1 MSSSSRTRFAPS
13 PTGRLHLG
21 NVRTA
26 LFNFLFARSC
36 GGAFVLRIED
46 TDEERSREDAVA
58 AILADLDWLGL
69 DWDEGPDRGGE
80 CGPYRQSW
88 RSTIYDDQLERLE
101 RTGHVYPCWRTS
113 GELKAFRRACIA
125 SGKPPIYERDWARL
139 PEDEIERR
147 AEAGAKPALRFRVP
161 DTGSV
166 QFDDLV
172 RGPQTFGLTDIGDF
186 VVRRSDGTPAFFF
199 GNAVDDALMGISHV
213 FRGEDHL
220 SNTPRQIL
228 LLRAMGM
235 EPPRYGHLPLVVGDD
250 GAPLSK
256 RSGATSLAD
265 LRDDGILPAA
275 VANLVARLGHACDRG
290 DLMDMEGLASQFS
303 VARIGRAPARFDPIQ
318 LEHWQSLAIQ
328 ATSDV
333 VLTAWAGEAALGLV
347 PAASRAA
354 FMHWVR
360 PNVQRPDDVA
370 RWADILYGEGP
381 RFDPDTIE
389 ELRAVDGRF
398 FRIAL
403 RAAGEGGHSLAEVS
417 AAVKAVLGVKGRA
430 LFRPLRLALTGAGA
444 GPELGPLF
452 DLLPVTTLLSRLG
465 RWAEGTSDSET
476 NDQNP

>member
-1 MSSSSRTRFAPS
+1 M
-13 PTGRLHLG
+13 
-21 NVRTA
+21 
-26 LFNFLFARSC
+26 
-36 GGAFVLRIED
+36 
-46 TDEERSREDAVA
+46 
-58 AILADLDWLGL
+58 
-69 DWDEGPDRGGE
+69 
-80 CGPYRQSW
+80 
-88 RSTIYDDQLERLE
+88 
-101 RTGHVYPCWRTS
+101 
-113 GELKAFRRACIA
+113 
-125 SGKPPIYERDWARL
+125 
-139 PEDEIERR
+139 
-147 AEAGAKPALRFRVP
+147 
-161 DTGSV
+161 
-166 QFDDLV
+166 
-172 RGPQTFGLTDIGDF
+172 
-186 VVRRSDGTPAFFF
+186 
-199 GNAVDDALMGISHV
+199 
-213 FRGEDHL
+213 
-220 SNTPRQIL
+220 
-228 LLRAMGM
+228 
-235 EPPRYGHLPLVVGDD
+235 
-250 GAPLSK
+250 
-256 RSGATSLAD
+256 
-265 LRDDGILPAA
+265 
-275 VANLVARLGHACDRG
+275 
-290 DLMDMEGLASQFS
+290 
-303 VARIGRAPARFDPIQ
+303 
-318 LEHWQSLAIQ
+318 
-328 ATSDV
+328 